1 MTRGA
6 LLGKRLVRAG
16 NIGANDWR
24 EQPLA
29 RTSGPNAGMIT
40 SAPASSGRQRVS
52 SLHGEPRPPDNH
64 RCAPIIGPRR
74 APRTA
79 FLPLS
84 VNRGADSPTAH
95 VCSVSASRKAMP
107 PSRSP
112 SAGLC
117 RRFHAC
123 AQISPFAASE
133 AAGRRVGE
141 KGSPARQA
149 FWLTGL
155 RGARAVRCRYTSA
168 TSCAQALGFLRM
180 LRPQYV
186 STSHPL
192 R

>member
-29 RTSGPNAGMIT
+29 RTSRPGL
-40 SAPASSGRQRVS
+40 GRS
-52 SLHGEPRPPDNH
+52 PPRPRH
-64 RCAPIIGPRR
+64 RVGSAFLRFMESR
-74 APRTA
+74 APGQSLVRPHHRATTNPTTQHPCPCRPIA
-79 FLPLS
+79 ARIVQLPMC
-84 VNRGADSPTAH
+84 VP
-95 VCSVSASRKAMP
+95 CPPRKAMP